1 MAEVLKDGQNIV
13 VLSQK
18 EYYAKLKENEN
29 GSEKNLDGNSDSG
42 NDGQNSSQGTNDKTH
57 NSEDIKE
64 NLVNINTADVEG
76 LTSLSGIGETRAKA
90 IIAYREE
97 NGDFKT
103 KEDIK
108 NVSGIGDSIY
118 SNIEKMITVD

>member
-18 EYYAKLKENEN
+18 EYYAKLKENQN

-57 NSEDIKE
+57 DSEDIKE
-64 NLVNINTADVEG
+64 NLVNINTADVEV
-76 LTSLSGIGETRAKA
+76 LLRCQEL
-90 IIAYREE
+90 
-97 NGDFKT
+97 
-103 KEDIK
+103 
-108 NVSGIGDSIY
+108 
-118 SNIEKMITVD
+118 EKQELKQL